1 MKQSILILGATSAI
15 ASAAANIWAA
25 QGYTLFLAGR
35 DEEELKRIAT
45 HLRIRYNAQIEHG
58 LFLAENFASHAN
70 FWQNV
75 LTKLGHID
83 GILVAVGDLG
93 KASMPADFSKEQ
105 TIINVNFTGIVSI
118 LHHCCEYLAN
128 KKSGFIIGISSVAGD
143 RGRQKNLIY
152 SAAKGALTFYLQG
165 LRNQLYS
172 SDIHVMTV
180 KPGFIDTKMVFG
192 LPNLFWVASPAYAAH
207 KIIEGLKH
215 KKDIIYVPWFWRYIM
230 LIIKAIPEKIFKR
243 LHL

>member
-1 MKQSILILGATSAI
+1 MKVDSKRFCKLSAFCINKILMMLPVKDKKA
-15 ASAAANIWAA
+15 
-25 QGYTLFLAGR
+25 
-35 DEEELKRIAT
+35 
-45 HLRIRYNAQIEHG
+45 H
-58 LFLAENFASHAN
+58 SH
-70 FWQNV
+70 
-75 LTKLGHID
+75 
-83 GILVAVGDLG
+83 
-93 KASMPADFSKEQ
+93 
-105 TIINVNFTGIVSI
+105 
-118 LHHCCEYLAN
+118 
-128 KKSGFIIGISSVAGD
+128 
-143 RGRQKNLIY
+143 
-152 SAAKGALTFYLQG
+152 
-165 LRNQLYS
+165 QLYS